1 MTRFFVSPGDVSGDT
16 VTLSGED
23 LDHIRALRIKSGE
36 GFIACTGDGREFLCE
51 LVSAEKGSASARIVK
66 ETASQGEP
74 RVRCTVFAA
83 WAKGERL
90 DFAVQK
96 CTELGAHDIVL
107 FPSKRCVARP
117 DEKSAEK
124 KIARLQKI
132 AREAAQQSGRGI
144 IPQVYAVRTFKEAAE
159 LASGSDVPI
168 FCYEEEREKG
178 IISALREKENV
189 NCVSVMTGPE
199 GGFEPSEVEEAK
211 SLGLI
216 PVSLGR
222 RILRCETAPMF
233 ALTAVMLHTENL

>member
-1 MTRFFVSPGDVSGDT
+1 MTRFFVSPEDVSGDT
-16 VTLSGED
+16 VTLMGED
-23 LDHIRALRIKSGE
+23 LDHVRALRIKSGE
-36 GFIACTGDGREFLCE
+36 NFVACTGDGREFLCE
-51 LVSAEKGSASARIVK
+51 LISADKGSAVAKVIEEV
-66 ETASQGEP
+66 ASQGEA
-74 RVRCTVFAA
+74 RVKCTVFAA

-117 DEKSAEK
+117 DDKSAAK

-144 IPQVYAVRTFKEAAE
+144 IPQVRGVETFKEALE
-159 LASGSDVPI
+159 LASGADVPV
-168 FCYEEEREKG
+168 FCYEEELERG
-178 IISALREKENV
+178 ILSVLKEKEDV
-189 NCVSVMTGPE
+189 NYVSVMTGPE
-199 GGFEPSEVEEAK
+199 GGFERSEAEEAK
-211 SLGLI
+211 SMGMI
-216 PVSLGR
+216 PVSLGK